1 MLRPHLIFFL
11 FLLFPDC
18 RFLSKTNEVNTE
30 AIRIIFSSL
39 NVYEIVKKGRKKERF
54 ASEKLFMIDW
64 LVVTS
69 FNCFSDI
76 FFVSLLQEFGPYLH
90 WLFAI
95 KMPILIEAPYGITE
109 YRWNGINTMSITL
122 KWSFV
127 FFIYFLYYCFFISTF
142 TLNCSINLISL
153 LYLLS
158 VCLLYINLVKV
169 LYCESS
175 RHSAISS
182 FRRGMMKILGKVK
195 PDTWLFEKGFTV
207 FMTVKPNL
215 NLVGII
221 TFKIC
226 SIMSC

>member
-1 MLRPHLIFFL
+1 VDFTHFRHCGIRCCVPISFFFL

-39 NVYEIVKKGRKKERF
+39 NVYEIVKKERKKERKVCF
-54 ASEKLFMIDW
+54 RETIHDW
-64 LVVTS
+64 LTGRD
-69 FNCFSDI
+69 FIQLFFRY

-127 FFIYFLYYCFFISTF
+127 FFI
-142 TLNCSINLISL
+142 
-153 LYLLS
+153 
-158 VCLLYINLVKV
+158 
-169 LYCESS
+169 
-175 RHSAISS
+175 
-182 FRRGMMKILGKVK
+182 
-195 PDTWLFEKGFTV
+195 
-207 FMTVKPNL
+207 
-215 NLVGII
+215 
-221 TFKIC
+221 
-226 SIMSC
+226 